1 MPPASE
7 WATLYLSAGKK
18 DKVNKT
24 DIVGMLIRKGKLR
37 KEEIGRI
44 EVLDHAAY
52 VAVKAAKVHAVLQ
65 LVKGEKVKNLKV
77 KIAPAS

>member
-1 MPPASE
+1 MPPPSD
-7 WATLYLSAGKK
+7 WDTLYISAGKK

-24 DIVGMLIRKGKLR
+24 DIVGMLIQKGKLA

-44 EVLDHAAY
+44 EVLDHVAY
-52 VAVKAAKVHAVLQ
+52 VAVKRIRANAVLQ

-77 KIAPAS
+77 KIDRAS